1 MGAQKRV
8 TVEGL
13 PIRIVGKWE
22 PMLLLFGI
30 DTTARLLA
38 TPQRAC
44 GRCGNH
50 APHEVVEAARRFTL
64 FFIPVCRVGAARY
77 FDTCPVCGLETELS
91 EAQAHSASGD
101 TEPVGPQDAP
111 TWTPQDR

>member
-1 MGAQKRV
+1 M
-8 TVEGL
+8 GL
-13 PIRIVGKWE
+13 PRRVVGNWE
-22 PMLLLFGI
+22 LMLLLFGI

-44 GRCGNH
+44 RRCGNH
-50 APHEVVEAARRFTL
+50 APHQVVQAARRFTL

-77 FDTCPVCGLETELS
+77 FDTCLVCGLETELTQ
-91 EAQAHSASGD
+91 AQAHSASGD